1 MCSLQVEDL
10 SLAAMYSHVRWRD
23 QESRGPLHGHVDG
36 RSPAVA
42 ARQLLSVAAAQR
54 GADVQQAD
62 LSHVVCRPVVAGK
75 WSPALVKVCG
85 TSRWKEKL
93 IDTEGA
99 GRMNAKRKSKKMKR
113 KEKIENNGVRRE
125 NVGRMAYDRLCSIVH
140 NADVVCSSAVS
151 RAAGEFRFVRSCVVT
166 RVTRSVRM
174 TASPSHDGTALPPL
188 PAMTPMV
195 SMLEPFV

>member
-23 QESRGPLHGHVDG
+23 QESRGPLYGHVDG

-75 WSPALVKVCG
+75 C
-85 TSRWKEKL
+85 T
-93 IDTEGA
+93 T
-99 GRMNAKRKSKKMKR
+99 
-113 KEKIENNGVRRE
+113 
-125 NVGRMAYDRLCSIVH
+125 
-140 NADVVCSSAVS
+140 
-151 RAAGEFRFVRSCVVT
+151 VT
-166 RVTRSVRM
+166 CACYS
-174 TASPSHDGTALPPL
+174 LWNI
-188 PAMTPMV
+188 
-195 SMLEPFV
+195 SMGSLQ